1 MRAILARLRQRSW
14 TAGMAC
20 AVLAVTAPA
29 LALGPGM
36 LPSGAALAP
45 AGKTTVVKAAAAA
58 PLPGGLGPCIPG
70 DCPDPFPP
78 ISNGPIMGRDANINV
93 FVGNDFLVRERAAEA
108 EGKVVVLNNFDQNK
122 SVGGSVIYNLGIV
135 GVGSRVPPPDG
146 SDFLTTGGNVT
157 IAAGQRLLAEGGVVR
172 HAGTASGTI
181 VADSVVQD
189 PNAAAPYLAL
199 RDQLTDSS
207 QCYARDEN
215 GPRPATGTAVNTGG
229 ETVFTGDGT
238 SALQVFNVDFNMT
251 TASGGQQGL
260 RFENIP
266 ATATVL
272 VNVVGAN
279 RQINTYSGGITD
291 DDPLNALRDR
301 LLWNFPDATA
311 VGLRGTG
318 QFQGSVLVGNQGSMT
333 TVTLPGVNGRF
344 FSTGS
349 LTHTS
354 VVGGGGG
361 QEFHAYPFNGDLP
374 DCTVAP
380 VTAPVT
386 VVKRDAD
393 TLDPLAGAVFQLW
406 EETNGVAGLQTTGA
420 TPDTQVGANCTTGAD
435 GVCTR
440 TVILGTYY
448 WREITAPPG
457 YDLPLNP
464 VFGPL
469 VLGPGNVPDGVTVNA
484 DNSRTPVTGE
494 ISVEKT
500 DSVTGAPLAGA
511 VFELW
516 QDTNGVAGL
525 QTSGANPDTQINGP
539 CTTNVGGECAALVQ
553 TGTYYW
559 REIQAP
565 PGYDL
570 PGDPVFGPLIL
581 TPENAAGGVN
591 VNVENT
597 PTPAVTG
604 DVTVVKT
611 DAITGVPL
619 AGAGFQLWE
628 ETNGIA
634 GLQTSGADPDTQIG
648 GVCTTGA
655 DGICSSTVEV
665 GTYYWQE
672 TSAPPNYDL
681 PVDPVFGPLVLTEEN
696 AADGVSVTAQ
706 NAQTPVVEGDVTVVK
721 TDSATGDPL
730 AGAVFELWE
739 ETNGIPGLQ
748 TTGADPDTQN
758 NGPCTTGATGECT
771 RTVVV
776 GSYYWRE
783 ITAPPGY
790 DLPANPV
797 FGPLVL
803 TDANAGTGVT
813 VTAQNTQTPA
823 VTGDVIVEKTDAGTG
838 ALLAGA
844 VFELWEE
851 TNGVPGLQTAGAN
864 PDTQNNGPCTTG
876 ANGRC
881 TRTVEVGT
889 YYWRETAA
897 PPGYVL
903 PGNTV
908 FGPLILTAENA
919 SQGVIAHAEN
929 EQTPPIMGDV
939 TVVKTDAATGALLA
953 GAVFELWEDT
963 NGVTGLQVSGA
974 NPDTQI
980 NGPCTT
986 GANGECTRNV
996 QVGTYYWREITAPPG
1011 YDLPADPVFGPLVL
1025 NAENAADGVSETAQ
1039 NDQTPVI
1046 TGDVTVVKTD
1056 SETDEAL
1063 AGAVFELWQETNGV
1077 AGLQTTGANPDTQLN
1092 GPCTTGADGECT
1104 RTVGIGSYYWLETAA
1119 PAGYD
1124 LPANPVFGPLNLTAE
1139 NASSGVIVNASNTAT
1154 PAVTGEVTVVKE
1166 DAASGNPLAGAVFQL
1181 WEETNGIAGLQTT
1194 GANPDT
1200 QLNGPCTTGAN
1211 GECTRTVGIGTYY
1224 WLETA
1229 APPGYDLPANPVFGP
1244 LVLTAEN
1251 AADGVSVTADNTQ
1264 TPVVTGDVTV
1274 VKEDATTGAPL
1285 AGAVFQLW
1293 EETNNIPGLQTTGAD
1308 PDTTV
1313 GGPCTTGA
1321 NGECTRTVETGTY
1334 YWQETAA
1341 PPGYV
1346 LPATPVFGPLFLT
1359 AENASQG
1366 VTVTAENSQTP
1377 VVTGEV
1383 TVVKEDAASGN
1394 PLAGAVFELWEE
1406 TNGIPGL
1413 QTTGADPDT
1422 QIGGVCTTGADGI
1435 CSSTV
1440 EVGTYYWREITAP
1453 PGYDLPANPVFGPLV
1468 LTAENAADGVSV
1480 TADNTQTPVVTG
1492 DVTVVKEDAA
1502 SGDPLAGA
1510 VFQLWEETNNIPGL
1524 QTTGAN
1530 PDLTVGGPCTTGAN
1544 GECTRTVE
1552 VGTYYWQ
1559 ETAAPPGYDLPANPV
1574 FGPLFL
1580 TEENAADG
1588 VSVTAENTQTP
1599 VVTGDVTVVKED
1611 ADTGD
1616 TLAGAVFQLWEET
1629 NNIPGLQTIGIN
1641 PDTTVGTPCT
1651 TGANGVCSRTVEVGT
1666 YYWQETAAPPGYDLP
1681 ANPVFG
1687 PLVLTAE
1694 NAPQGVTVT
1703 AEDTKTP
1710 VVKGKITLHK
1720 TDAKNGRELA
1730 GAVFQLWEETNGV
1743 TGLQTSASGGTPS
1756 DTPVGNGCSTDAQ
1769 GVCLFE
1775 DLDTG
1780 TYYLLET
1787 DVPEGY
1793 VLPANPVFGPYV
1805 ITPENASEGVTVDIA
1820 NKRSEPGKGD
1830 KGGPSKPHKG

>member
-29 LALGPGM
+29 LALGPGA
-36 LPSGAALAP
+36 LPTSASLAP

-108 EGKVVVLNNFDQNK
+108 EGKVVVLDDFDQNK
-122 SVGGSVIYNLGIV
+122 SVGGSVIYNLGVV
-135 GVGSRVPPPDG
+135 GVGSRVPPPAG
-146 SDFLTTGGNVT
+146 SDFLTTGGDVT
-157 IAAGQRLLAEGGVVR
+157 IAAGQRLLADGGVVR
-172 HAGTASGTI
+172 HAGAATGTI
-181 VADSVVQD
+181 EADDVIQD

-199 RDQLTDSS
+199 RDQLTDAS

-215 GPRPATGTAVNTGG
+215 GPRPATGTAVNNGG

-260 RFENIP
+260 TFVNIP
-266 ATATVL
+266 ATSTVL
-272 VNVVGAN
+272 VNVIGAN
-279 RQINTYSGGITD
+279 RSINTYSGEIADGSAF
-291 DDPLNALRDR
+291 NALRER

-318 QFQGSVLVGNQGSMT
+318 QFQGSVLVGNQASTT

-374 DCTVAP
+374 DCEAVP
-380 VTAPVT
+380 VTAPVR
-386 VVKRDAD
+386 VVKRDAE
-393 TLDPLAGAVFQLW
+393 TLDPLAGATFELW

-420 TPDTQVGANCTTGAD
+420 TPDTQVGADCVTGAD
-435 GVCTR
+435 GVCSR

-448 WREITAPPG
+448 WRETAAPPG

-469 VLGPGNVPDGVTVNA
+469 VLGPDNVPDGVTVNA

-500 DSVTGAPLAGA
+500 DAVTGAPLAGA

-516 QDTNGVAGL
+516 EDTNGVAGL

-539 CTTNVGGECAALVQ
+539 CTTDAIGECARTVE

-581 TPENAAGGVN
+581 TEENAPAGVN

-597 PTPAVTG
+597 QTPAVTG
-604 DVTVVKT
+604 DVSVVKT
-611 DAITGVPL
+611 DAITGDPL

-628 ETNGIA
+628 ETNGVP

-655 DGICSSTVEV
+655 DGVCSANVEV

-681 PVDPVFGPLVLTEEN
+681 PVNPVFGPLVLTEEN

-721 TDSATGDPL
+721 TDSVTGDPL

-739 ETNGIPGLQ
+739 ETNGVPGLQ

-771 RTVVV
+771 RTVEV
-776 GSYYWRE
+776 GTYYWRE
-783 ITAPPGY
+783 TAAPDGY

-803 TDANAGTGVT
+803 TEENAAEGVT
-813 VTAQNTQTPA
+813 VTAENTETPA
-823 VTGDVIVEKTDAGTG
+823 VTGDVTVEKTDAATG

-851 TNGVPGLQTAGAN
+851 TNGVPGLQTTGAD

-876 ANGRC
+876 ANGLC

-903 PGNTV
+903 PANTV
-908 FGPLILTAENA
+908 FGPLILTEENAAQGVTVNAENT
-919 SQGVIAHAEN
+919 
-929 EQTPPIMGDV
+929 QTPAVTGDV
-939 TVVKTDAATGALLA
+939 TVVKVDAATDDPLP
-953 GAVFELWEDT
+953 GAVFELWEET
-963 NGVTGLQVSGA
+963 NGVAGLQTTGA

-986 GANGECTRNV
+986 GADGECTRTV
-996 QVGTYYWREITAPPG
+996 EVGTYYWRETAAPDG
-1011 YDLPADPVFGPLVL
+1011 YDLPGDPVFGPLVL
-1025 NAENAADGVSETAQ
+1025 TEENASQGVTETAQ
-1039 NDQTPVI
+1039 NDRTPIV

-1056 SETDEAL
+1056 AATDEPL
-1063 AGAVFELWQETNGV
+1063 AGAVFELWEETNGVPGLQTTGADPDTQLNGPCTTGADGECTRTVETGSYYWRETAAPDGYDLPANPVFGPLVLTNENASQGVIVNAPNNETPAVTGDVTVVKEDSVSGDPLAGAVFEFWQETNGV

-1104 RTVGIGSYYWLETAA
+1104 RTVGVGTYYWRETAA

-1124 LPANPVFGPLNLTAE
+1124 LPANPVFGPLVLTEENASQGVTVTAE
-1139 NASSGVIVNASNTAT
+1139 NTQT
-1154 PAVTGEVTVVKE
+1154 PVVTGEVTVVKT
-1166 DAASGNPLAGAVFQL
+1166 DAATDEPLAGAVFEL
-1181 WEETNGIAGLQTT
+1181 WEETNGVAGLQTT

-1200 QLNGPCTTGAN
+1200 QLNGPCTTGAD
-1211 GECTRTVGIGTYY
+1211 GECSRTVEVGTYY
-1224 WLETA
+1224 WRETA
-1229 APPGYDLPANPVFGP
+1229 APAGYDLPADPVFGP
-1244 LVLTAEN
+1244 LVLTE
-1251 AADGVSVTADNTQ
+1251 
-1264 TPVVTGDVTV
+1264 
-1274 VKEDATTGAPL
+1274 
-1285 AGAVFQLW
+1285 
-1293 EETNNIPGLQTTGAD
+1293 
-1308 PDTTV
+1308 
-1313 GGPCTTGA
+1313 
-1321 NGECTRTVETGTY
+1321 
-1334 YWQETAA
+1334 
-1341 PPGYV
+1341 
-1346 LPATPVFGPLFLT
+1346 
-1359 AENASQG
+1359 ENASQG
-1366 VTVTAENSQTP
+1366 VTVTAENTQTP
-1377 VVTGEV
+1377 VVTGE
-1383 TVVKEDAASGN
+1383 
-1394 PLAGAVFELWEE
+1394 
-1406 TNGIPGL
+1406 
-1413 QTTGADPDT
+1413 
-1422 QIGGVCTTGADGI
+1422 
-1435 CSSTV
+1435 
-1440 EVGTYYWREITAP
+1440 
-1453 PGYDLPANPVFGPLV
+1453 
-1468 LTAENAADGVSV
+1468 
-1480 TADNTQTPVVTG
+1480 
-1492 DVTVVKEDAA
+1492 
-1502 SGDPLAGA
+1502 
-1510 VFQLWEETNNIPGL
+1510 
-1524 QTTGAN
+1524 
-1530 PDLTVGGPCTTGAN
+1530 
-1544 GECTRTVE
+1544 
-1552 VGTYYWQ
+1552 
-1559 ETAAPPGYDLPANPV
+1559 
-1574 FGPLFL
+1574 
-1580 TEENAADG
+1580 
-1588 VSVTAENTQTP
+1588 
-1599 VVTGDVTVVKED
+1599 VTVVKED

-1629 NNIPGLQTIGIN
+1629 NDIPGLQTIGIN
-1641 PDTTVGTPCT
+1641 PDTTVGAPCT

-1666 YYWQETAAPPGYDLP
+1666 YYWQETAAPAGYDLP
-1681 ANPVFG
+1681 ADPVFG
-1687 PLVLTAE
+1687 PLVLTEE
-1694 NAPQGVTVT
+1694 NASQGVTVT
-1703 AEDTKTP
+1703 AENTRTP
-1710 VVKGKITLHK
+1710 AVKGKITLHK
-1720 TDAKNGRELA
+1720 TDAKNGRVLA
-1730 GAVFQLWEETNGV
+1730 GAVFELWEETNGIP
-1743 TGLQTSASGGTPS
+1743 GLQTSGSGGNPS
-1756 DTPVGNGCSTDAQ
+1756 DTPVGGGCSTDAQ

-1793 VLPANPVFGPYV
+1793 VLPENPVFGPYV
-1805 ITPENASEGVTVDIA
+1805 ITAENAADGVTVDIA
-1820 NKRSEPGKGD
+1820 NKRGEPGKGKGG
-1830 KGGPSKPHKG
+1830 KGGPSKPHQG